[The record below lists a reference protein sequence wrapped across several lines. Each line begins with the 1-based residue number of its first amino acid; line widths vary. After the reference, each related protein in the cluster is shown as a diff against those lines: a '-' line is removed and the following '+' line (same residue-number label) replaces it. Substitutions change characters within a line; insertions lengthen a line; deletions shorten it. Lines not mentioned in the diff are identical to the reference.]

1 MHRLAGPL
9 ALFTLAAASSAAAE
23 PTPARRAELV
33 DLVRQDCGACHGMTL
48 KGGLGPS
55 LEPAAVAG
63 KDSEQL
69 EFVILHGR
77 RGTPMPPWR
86 GLLTEPEA
94 RWIVDTLKQG
104 LPK

>member
-1 MHRLAGPL
+1 MRSLLLCGL
-9 ALFTLAAASSAAAE
+9 LAAGGAHPADVPDA
-23 PTPARRAELV
+23 ARRAQLV
-33 DLVRQDCGACHGMTL
+33 ELVRQDCGACHGMTL

-55 LEPAAVAG
+55 LEPAALAD
-63 KDSEQL
+63 KDSEAL
-69 EFVILHGR
+69 GFVILHGR